1 MPRLDQE
8 GFPTKPQPILTEGTY
23 TSPNPSLLYQAGIP
37 TQPILTRRAQPIPM
51 GCQPILTRR
60 AQPIPM
66 VCQPILTRR
75 VFPRISVVLNILT
88 HPDQEGI
95 PPIPVV
101 WVGGVGWGG
110 RKTCGGGRDDKCCCR
125 PNTILTRKVS
135 ILSPNSHKGPHFVL
149 KAPRQRD
156 FFKSTIA
163 GRTIRTGYPIGR
175 SSRASTLFLKFTEAI
190 WSANTSPL

>member
-66 VCQPILTRR
+66 VCQPILTSR

-110 RKTCGGGRDDKCCCR
+110 RKTRGGGEMISVAAAPTQSSPGRY
-125 PNTILTRKVS
+125 PSYHPILT
-135 ILSPNSHKGPHFVL
+135 KGL
-149 KAPRQRD
+149 
-156 FFKSTIA
+156 I
-163 GRTIRTGYPIGR
+163 
-175 SSRASTLFLKFTEAI
+175 LFLRLLAKEI
-190 WSANTSPL
+190 SSSPQ